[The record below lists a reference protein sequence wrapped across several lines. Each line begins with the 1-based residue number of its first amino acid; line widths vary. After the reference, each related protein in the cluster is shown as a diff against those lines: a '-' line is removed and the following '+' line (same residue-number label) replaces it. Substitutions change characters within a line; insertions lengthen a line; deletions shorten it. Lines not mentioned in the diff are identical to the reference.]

1 MVLLTLTL
9 KAAVEAVVFL
19 TLLLLRSLFRHK
31 RTVALFLGRFSLSPL
46 PFRFLLSSLPSPPS
60 LQNTVVA

>member
-1 MVLLTLTL
+1 MVLLPLTL

-19 TLLLLRSLFRHK
+19 TLSLLRSLFRHK

-46 PFRFLLSSLPSPPS
+46 PFRLLLSSPS
-60 LQNTVVA
+60 LPPVQNTVVA